1 MRLQLLLVVGGWLGG
16 WWLLFAVP
24 VLAAPGGRR
33 SPDTSETDA
42 HDGARPRLSVIIPAR
57 DEAASLPH
65 LLASLVPQLAPG
77 DELIVV
83 DDRSTDATAALAR
96 EAGALVI
103 EAPELPDGWTGKS
116 WACHHGAATATG
128 EVLVFFDADV
138 RLAPGALSAAV
149 DLHRRQGGLVSVQPY
164 HETERAYER
173 LSALFNV
180 VAFMGVGAASPHRAG
195 RAVGAFGPCL
205 VISADDYR
213 RVGGHE
219 AVRDEV
225 VEDLALARAV
235 RAAGLGVVVRAG
247 GELIHFRMYPGGF
260 RQLVEGWT
268 KNFATGAG
276 TVPVVRTLL
285 VAWWITGML
294 VTIQWLIE
302 TAAGAGPGWPVV
314 VLGYAAVVGQLWHF
328 FARLGDFGLRWALA
342 YPVLLA
348 TFVGVFV
355 RSLYRTLIRRS
366 VTWRGRTVP
375 VRPRVAAGREP
386 A

>member
-33 SPDTSETDA
+33 SLDTSETDA

-116 WACHHGAATATG
+116 WACHHGAVTATG

-180 VAFMGVGAASPHRAG
+180 VAFMGVGAGATSRAPQSSASQSSFLFLFHQR
-195 RAVGAFGPCL
+195 CH
-205 VISADDYR
+205 SS
-213 RVGGHE
+213 
-219 AVRDEV
+219 
-225 VEDLALARAV
+225 
-235 RAAGLGVVVRAG
+235 
-247 GELIHFRMYPGGF
+247 
-260 RQLVEGWT
+260 
-268 KNFATGAG
+268 
-276 TVPVVRTLL
+276 
-285 VAWWITGML
+285 
-294 VTIQWLIE
+294 
-302 TAAGAGPGWPVV
+302 
-314 VLGYAAVVGQLWHF
+314 
-328 FARLGDFGLRWALA
+328 GLRSSCPESACSVVMIGA
-342 YPVLLA
+342 AMTSHFSRA
-348 TFVGVFV
+348 TMS
-355 RSLYRTLIRRS
+355 RSKVS
-366 VTWRGRTVP
+366 ASHP
-375 VRPRVAAGREP
+375 
-386 A
+386 